1 MSLLVFSP
9 ARVSVSRIRA
19 RNRRIRTRAKRE
31 VERTQAEIAAE
42 QRLREDI
49 ANVVTH
55 GAGLLMAVA
64 GVPVLIVLGALR
76 GGALHIT
83 SFAVYGTTLLL
94 VYLASTLYHAFREP
108 KMRRIFRIL
117 DHAAIYLLIAGTY
130 TPFMVISLSGVWG
143 WSLLTLVWVLAALG
157 CLAKILDIDRFT
169 RYSTAFYLAM
179 GWLVV
184 VAIEP
189 IIAGLSPAGLGW
201 LMAGGVCY
209 TGGVIFFLWE
219 SLPFNH
225 AIWHLFVIA
234 GSVCH
239 YISILL
245 YVW

>member
-1 MSLLVFSP
+1 M
-9 ARVSVSRIRA
+9 
-19 RNRRIRTRAKRE
+19 
-31 VERTQAEIAAE
+31 ERTETETAAQ

-64 GVPVLIVLGALR
+64 GVPALIVLGALR
-76 GGALHIT
+76 GGAIHT
-83 SFAVYGTTLLL
+83 ASFAVYGTTLLL
-94 VYLASTLYHAFREP
+94 VYLSSTLYHAFQEP
-108 KMRRIFRIL
+108 RMRRIFRIL

-130 TPFMVISLSGVWG
+130 TPFMLISLNGPWG
-143 WSLLTLVWVLAALG
+143 WTLLALVWVLAALG
-157 CLAKILDIDRFT
+157 CTFKILSMKRFA

-184 VAIEP
+184 IAIEP
-189 IIAGLSPAGLGW
+189 IIEAVPAAGLGW
-201 LMAGGVCY
+201 LMIGGLCY
-209 TGGVIFFLWE
+209 TGGVVFFLWE
-219 SLPFNH
+219 NLPYNH

-239 YISILL
+239 YIAILL

>member
-9 ARVSVSRIRA
+9 ARPSVSRIA
-19 RNRRIRTRAKRE
+19 VRNRRIRTRARQRVKRDPAE
-31 VERTQAEIAAE
+31 VAAAL
-42 QRLREDI
+42 RLREDI

-76 GGALHIT
+76 GGALHTT

-94 VYLASTLYHAFREP
+94 VYLSSTLYHAFKEP

-130 TPFMVISLSGVWG
+130 TPFLLISLSGPWG
-143 WSLLTLVWVLAALG
+143 WTLLVLVWTLAALG
-157 CLAKILDIDRFT
+157 CTFKILSIKRFA

-179 GWLVV
+179 GWLIV

-189 IIAGLSPAGLGW
+189 IIAAVPAAGLGW
-201 LMAGGVCY
+201 LVLGGLCY
-209 TGGVIFFLWE
+209 TGGVVFFLWE
-219 SLPFNH
+219 KLPFNH

-239 YISILL
+239 YVAILL